1 MSEKRY
7 YWIKLKTDF
16 FDVPTIDWLQDQKNG
31 CEYIVLYQKLCLL
44 SANNGGNLIRKIGE
58 MVVPYDVKKIA
69 EVTRFKFDTVVVAM
83 ELYKKI
89 GLILEREDGIFS
101 IPGIGEMI
109 GSETKWAEKKRL
121 QRGQSKDNVPK
132 LSLKSN
138 KNKGHSLDIVPYAAT
153 DNVQNNVLD
162 NDRTCKDTLSDKRLE
177 YRDKSIEIRD
187 KTLENKV
194 KGDDDDNARAH
205 DEDQNLAAVI
215 SLFSDNIH
223 PVSGEIEA
231 NKLADL
237 TDHYGRKWMEEA
249 INEAVMYHGTT
260 LNYIIQILQGW
271 EQYGFKVKPMK
282 TVSRK
287 GTQASIGN
295 SAVDIA
301 QRAQAILD
309 EGGLP

>member
-1 MSEKRY
+1 MGEKRY

-16 FDVPTIDWLQDQKNG
+16 FDIPTIDWLQDQKNG

-44 SANNGGNLIRKIGE
+44 SANNGGELIRNIGK
-58 MVVPYDVKKIA
+58 MIVPYDVKTIS
-69 EVTRFKFDTVVVAM
+69 EVTRFKFDTVLVAM

-89 GLILEREDGIFS
+89 GLIVEREDGIFI

-121 QRGQSKDNVPK
+121 QRGQEKDNVSK
-132 LSLKSN
+132 LSSKSN
-138 KNKGHSLDIVPYAAT
+138 KNKGHNLDNVPPNVP
-153 DNVQNNVLD
+153 DNVQNNVPYCD
-162 NDRTCKDTLSDKRLE
+162 GTSEPTLSDKRLE
-177 YRDKSIEIRD
+177 YRDKSIESRD

-194 KGDDDDNARAH
+194 KGDDDDNARVRDGEH
-205 DEDQNLAAVI
+205 NLSAVI

-237 TDHYGRKWMEEA
+237 TEHYGRKWMEEA

-260 LNYIIQILQGW
+260 LNYIIRILRGW
-271 EQYGFKVKPMK
+271 EQYGFKVRPMNI
-282 TVSRK
+282 RPQK
-287 GTQASIGN
+287 GAQESGGN

-309 EGGLP
+309 GGELP